1 MRWEAF
7 EEALFEPR
15 EVEPEARAEQ
25 KRRLGRN
32 NALKTVYSY
41 LVEMCAPNKT
51 ALLQVRENATTDSDL
66 DANNLWK
73 MLELRFTQ
81 ERTNKIQGYLNKI
94 NHASNS
100 NK

>member
-1 MRWEAF
+1 MVGIEVRAFIMRWEGY
-7 EEALFEPR
+7 EEALLEPQ
-15 EVEPEARAEQ
+15 EVQPNARAEK
-25 KRRLGRN
+25 KRRFGKN

-81 ERTNKIQGYLNKI
+81 
-94 NHASNS
+94 
-100 NK
+100 